1 MVTEELNKVAQIC
14 IDAIGFDFTYRLR
27 KKEYVFA
34 RAAFYRVCK
43 DEYDRIAT
51 LEKLGEIC
59 NVKHPTVCV
68 SLNNTDSFYNGGFL
82 MVDEYNDIAKKFKK
96 AIKEDKT
103 LRPKYLLKAYKN
115 SSYGLILS
123 LKDEIKYLREKIK
136 EPLPERSFIDEIN
149 ELPADLKQEFE
160 KYKWL
165 PFKKMQESREHYK
178 MNVEHKPVY

>member
-1 MVTEELNKVAQIC
+1 
-14 IDAIGFDFTYRLR
+14 
-27 KKEYVFA
+27 
-34 RAAFYRVCK
+34 
-43 DEYDRIAT
+43 
-51 LEKLGEIC
+51 
-59 NVKHPTVCV
+59 
-68 SLNNTDSFYNGGFL
+68 
-82 MVDEYNDIAKKFKK
+82 MVDEYNDIVKKFKK

-149 ELPADLKQEFE
+149 ELPPNLKQEFE

-165 PFKKMQESREHYK
+165 PFKKMLESRKHYDFEI
-178 MNVEHKPVY
+178 NNKPVYE